1 MEKNNRKKKINKKI
15 MMVKD
20 IYWMRDNNMNLLDNS
35 NLKI

>member
-15 MMVKD
+15 MMVED